1 MTTAAFSF
9 FHDRA
14 EAGTRLAERLT
25 PYRDDE
31 PVILALP
38 RGGVPVA
45 LEVAR
50 ALGAPLDLV
59 FVRKIGAP
67 FQPELAVAAIAVL
80 YRDDEPV
87 RVRNDDLIR
96 LLKISEKDISAA
108 EAEQLAEIARR
119 RKQYIGDRGQID
131 LDGETVI
138 IVDDGIATGA
148 TAVAAV
154 RAVRSAGASRVV
166 VAAPVAAPEA
176 VERLKAESAEVVCL
190 HVPMQLGAIG
200 AYYDDFHQLS
210 DAEVIDRLDEAEN
223 LEAEAA
229 EKEDRPGD

>member
-1 MTTAAFSF
+1 MTTGAFSF
-9 FHDRA
+9 FRDRA
-14 EAGTRLAERLT
+14 EAGVRLAERLASF
-25 PYRDDE
+25 REDE

-50 ALGAPLDLV
+50 GLAAPLDLV

-67 FQPELAVAAIAVL
+67 FQPELAIAAIAVL
-80 YRDDEPV
+80 YRDDPPV
-87 RVRNDDLIR
+87 RVRNDELIR
-96 LLKISEKDISAA
+96 LLKISEKDISTA
-108 EAEQLAEIARR
+108 EADQLAEIARR
-119 RKQYIGDRGQID
+119 RQQYVGDRGQID

-154 RAVRSAGASRVV
+154 RAVRSAGATRVI

-176 VERLKAESAEVVCL
+176 VERLKAETKDVICL
-190 HVPMQLGAIG
+190 HIPMQLGAIG

-210 DAEVIDRLDEAEN
+210 DAEVIDLLDEAED
-223 LEAEAA
+223 LEAEEA
-229 EKEDRPGD
+229 ENEDQSGR